1 MSTQN
6 SNAHESATKKGILA
20 GAILTVVEIGG
31 GVASGSIG
39 LLSSA
44 SSTLID
50 FVAALVAFFAVRESN
65 KPPDERHM
73 YGHEKIESAAALG
86 EILLL
91 FAICAWIAY
100 NAVVRLLSG
109 SGTIELFWVALGTN
123 FVSIIVD
130 SFAYLNLKRSSKVL
144 KSEAIEAN
152 ALLFLNDLLIAF
164 VVIIGLGLYWFGIWY
179 ADSVAALVI
188 IAFTLYSSM
197 GVVKESAS
205 TLTDAAPRGVVEKL
219 KRQILGVEGV
229 TGCHHLRV
237 RRAGAKLFVDAH
249 VEIDGGVPLNQAHS
263 IASRIEEQVVRV
275 FPNSDVLIHTEPHS
289 PEEPIAAIRTIAS
302 QIPEIKEIHEIIVKT
317 VGSSLYLSYHLELES
332 SISVKSAH
340 EIADRLEGQ
349 IKTSL
354 RDVSSIISHLEP
366 VSAAPKFVGLQS
378 DDLNRLRQ
386 QIVEIS
392 KQFPE
397 IRSCHE
403 IQILAHEGRYSI
415 TLHCVID
422 DDMNLNSAHEIATK
436 MEEKIKA
443 ADPRIEQATIHCE
456 PKGGSQ

>member
-1 MSTQN
+1 MSTQTP
-6 SNAHESATKKGILA
+6 NAHESATKKGILA
-20 GAILTVVEIGG
+20 GAILTVVEIVGG
-31 GVASGSIG
+31 LISGSLG

-44 SSTLID
+44 SSSLID
-50 FVAALVAFFAVRESN
+50 LVAALVAFFAVRAGN

-100 NAVVRLLSG
+100 TAVVRLLSG
-109 SGTIELFWVALGTN
+109 SGAIELLWVALGTN

-130 SFAYLNLKRSSKVL
+130 SFAYLNLKRSIKVL
-144 KSEAIEAN
+144 KSEAVEAN

-188 IAFTLYSSM
+188 IAFILYSST
-197 GVVKESAS
+197 GVVRNATS
-205 TLTDAAPRGVVEKL
+205 TLTDAAPRGVVDKL
-219 KRQILGVEGV
+219 RRQILSVEGV
-229 TGCHHLRV
+229 TSCHHLRV

-249 VEIDGGVPLNQAHS
+249 VEIDGGIPLNQAHS

-289 PEEPIAAIRTIAS
+289 PEEPIAVIRTIAS
-302 QIPEIKEIHEIIVKT
+302 QIPEIREIHEIIVKT
-317 VGSSLYLSYHLELES
+317 VGSSLYISYHLKLES

-354 RDVSSIISHLEP
+354 REVSSIISHLEP
-366 VSAAPKFVGLQS
+366 VSDAPKFVGLQS
-378 DDLNRLRQ
+378 DDLNKLRQ

-415 TLHCVID
+415 TLHCMID
-422 DDMNLNSAHEIATK
+422 DAMNLERAHAIATK
-436 MEEKIKA
+436 MEAKIKV
-443 ADPRIEQATIHCE
+443 ADPMIEQVTIHCE
-456 PKGGSQ
+456 PKDGLQ

>member
-1 MSTQN
+1 MSTQT

-20 GAILTVVEIGG
+20 GAILTVVELSGG
-31 GVASGSIG
+31 LASGSLG

-50 FVAALVAFFAVRESN
+50 FVAALVAFFAVREGN

-73 YGHEKIESAAALG
+73 YGHEKIESAAAIG
-86 EILLL
+86 EVLLL
-91 FAICAWIAY
+91 LAICAWIAY
-100 NAVVRLLSG
+100 DAVVRLLSG
-109 SGTIELFWVALGTN
+109 SGAIELFWVALGTN
-123 FVSIIVD
+123 FVSITVD
-130 SFAYLNLKRSSKVL
+130 SFAYLNLKRSSKVQ
-144 KSEAIEAN
+144 KSEAVEAN

-164 VVIIGLGLYWFGIWY
+164 VVIIGLGLYWFGMWY
-179 ADSVAALVI
+179 ADSVAALAI
-188 IAFTLYSSM
+188 IAFTLYSST
-197 GVVKESAS
+197 GVVRTSAS
-205 TLTDAAPRGVVEKL
+205 TLTDAAPRGVVDKL
-219 KRQILGVEGV
+219 RRQILGVEGV
-229 TGCHHLRV
+229 AGCHHLRV

-249 VEIDGGVPLNQAHS
+249 VEMDGGVPLNQAHS

-289 PEEPIAAIRTIAS
+289 PEEPIATIRTIAS
-302 QIPEIKEIHEIIVKT
+302 QIPQIREIHEIIVKT
-317 VGSSLYLSYHLELES
+317 VGSSLYVSYHLELES
-332 SISVKSAH
+332 GISVKSAH

-366 VSAAPKFVGLQS
+366 VSAAPRFADLRS
-378 DDLNRLRQ
+378 DDLNRLRK

-392 KQFPE
+392 QQFPE
-397 IRSCHE
+397 VRSCHE
-403 IQILAHEGRYSI
+403 IQILAHDGRYSI
-415 TLHCVID
+415 TLHCAID
-422 DDMNLNSAHEIATK
+422 GGMNLDRAHEIATK

-456 PKGGSQ
+456 PEDGSQ